1 MRTIG
6 SQKNNF
12 TASSVGDIL
21 PCIISS
27 LRPCAIDF
35 LKTCM
40 YRPLLIFLICV
51 LLPLA
56 NVPVSA
62 ERAPSYTPEE
72 QKSLYEAQEAIRA
85 KQFQKARDILLAHLR
100 EHPDKPHPLIYY
112 ALGNAWY
119 MSGNLRKAYGA
130 YEKGF
135 ALAPDSLPLCSNLG
149 KVAYELG
156 RFRKAGEM
164 FEKAY
169 ALTKPRNTELLYHAG
184 GAYYQAKAFRSAK
197 SVLSRLIQSKTTQ
210 KKDRTEALRLLI
222 QVCLESE
229 DWKKAEAMLQDFL
242 RQNPTDA
249 EYWKLLSQIR
259 MRRNDYRGTV
269 SALEILYRIAPPSS
283 QKWEELANLCFHMN
297 APLKAAR
304 YLEKAYGPHPGPAQ
318 CDKLS
323 RAYAQAQRLDRAV
336 RYLDLAMQGGR
347 SAKRL
352 LEKGKLFYERGR
364 WGQAIRAFQECVRL
378 SPDNAFAHLLL
389 GYCALEKEDF
399 ALARKSFSAASKG
412 GKYRRDAL
420 SALRALED
428 METAD

>member
-1 MRTIG
+1 MYPIVQTVRDRNRLPMR
-6 SQKNNF
+6 
-12 TASSVGDIL
+12 AVYHIL
-21 PCIISS
+21 
-27 LRPCAIDF
+27 LAA
-35 LKTCM
+35 
-40 YRPLLIFLICV
+40 LICALL
-51 LLPLA
+51 LLPV
-56 NVPVSA
+56 NVAASTEP
-62 ERAPSYTPEE
+62 YTPEE

-85 KQFQKARDILLAHLR
+85 KQFQKAWEILLAHLR
-100 EHPDKPHPLIYY
+100 EHPDKPHPLICY

-119 MSGNLRKAYGA
+119 LGGNPQKAYEA
-130 YEKGF
+130 YEKGV

-156 RFRKAGEM
+156 KYRKAGEM

-169 ALTKPRNTELLYHAG
+169 ALTRPRNSDLLYHAG
-184 GAYYQAKAFRSAK
+184 GAYYQAKAFKSAK
-197 SVLSRLIQSKTTQ
+197 SVLSRVIQSGAQ
-210 KKDRTEALRLLI
+210 KKDRTDALRLLI

-229 DWKKAEAMLQDFL
+229 DWKKAEVTLQDFL
-242 RQNPTDA
+242 HQNPTDT

-259 MRRNDYRGTV
+259 MRRNDYRGAV

-283 QKWEELANLCFHMN
+283 EKWEEMANLCFHMN

-323 RAYAQAQRLDRAV
+323 SAYAQAQRLDKAV

-364 WGQAIRAFQECVRL
+364 WSQAIRAFQECVRL

-399 ALARKSFSAASKG
+399 TLARKSFSAASKG
-412 GKYRRDAL
+412 GKYRKDAL
-420 SALRALED
+420 SVLRALED
-428 METAD
+428 IMTASPAEN